1 MVPTGGRH
9 QPGRGGRGRP
19 AGGWDGPD
27 PHRNN
32 RYDHPRRA
40 YTPSGVV
47 VADTGGGGK
56 PVQRLPARGGSGPAR
71 GDDGRRGGTPSTRWG
86 EKKANRTPAEGVGT
100 NASPTAAHSAWR
112 LCRAGHR
119 RVRVPS
125 ESPPPPC
132 RQKGPHPPRP
142 APPRGVPS
150 SQRQPRYANG
160 VWPRDVSRDVFAH
173 KSSPPRQTSR
183 GGSWGGEGGCARSP
197 TRVGKRSHFQSPHSG
212 ATACRRPRPETQ
224 RKTPHLAPGSVGA
237 PVGRPPDQ

>member
-1 MVPTGGRH
+1 MGQTHTGTTDTTTRAAPT
-9 QPGRGGRGRP
+9 
-19 AGGWDGPD
+19 
-27 PHRNN
+27 
-32 RYDHPRRA
+32 RRA
-40 YTPSGVV
+40 AWSSQTPAAAASLFNVCR
-47 VADTGGGGK
+47 
-56 PVQRLPARGGSGPAR
+56 PVGGGSGPAR

-119 RVRVPS
+119 RVGVPS